1 MVRTPSP
8 PPPTATPAHLSIAGL
23 TKFFGSVHAVD
34 NLTFDVAP
42 GRVTGFLGPNGAGK
56 TTTLSMLVGLTA
68 PTSGSAT
75 IGGLR
80 YAELTNPARTIGVA
94 LEASSFHPGRSAR
107 NHLAMFAPA
116 AGADTARVTHL
127 LELVGLTADADRRVG
142 GYSTGMRQRLA
153 LATALLG
160 DPEILVLDEP
170 TNGLDPAGI
179 AWLRSFM
186 KNFAASGRT
195 VLVSS
200 HILSEVQHSV
210 DDVVIVARGR
220 LVHASPLSELAALAV
235 RTVTVASPTPEA
247 LRALVAEHGWST
259 APAEAAPSDT
269 LRLADVRAAEVGA
282 AAFAAGLE
290 LHLLAEDAPGLEDV
304 FLELTGQTTKVAA

>member
-8 PPPTATPAHLSIAGL
+8 PPATDSPARLAISGL
-23 TKFFGSVHAVD
+23 TKYFGAVHAVD

-56 TTTLSMLVGLTA
+56 TTTLSMLVGLTV

-80 YAELTNPARTIGVA
+80 YTELTDPARTIGVA
-94 LEASSFHPGRSAR
+94 LEASTFHPGRTAR
-107 NHLAMFAPA
+107 HHLAMLAPA

-127 LELVGLTADADRRVG
+127 LDLVGLTPDADRRVG

-210 DDVVIVARGR
+210 DDVVIVANGR
-220 LVHASPLSELAALAV
+220 LVHASPLTELAALAV
-235 RTVTVASPTPEA
+235 RTVTVASPDAEA
-247 LRALVAEHGWST
+247 LRSLTAQRGWT
-259 APAEAAPSDT
+259 AVPADLAAPGA
-269 LRLADVRAAEVGA
+269 LRLSDVRAAEVGA
-282 AAFAAGLE
+282 AAFGAGLE
-290 LHLLAEDAPGLEDV
+290 LHLLTEDAPGLEDV